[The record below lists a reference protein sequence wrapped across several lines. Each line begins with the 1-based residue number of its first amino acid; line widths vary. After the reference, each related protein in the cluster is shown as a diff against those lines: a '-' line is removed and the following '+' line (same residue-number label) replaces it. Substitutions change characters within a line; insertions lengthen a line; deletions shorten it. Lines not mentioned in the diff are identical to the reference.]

1 MRRAMAVVLFYSA
14 FSHSA
19 DVCSNIQNS
28 GQVYLCSE
36 NKKNEADKYLNK
48 TYSELLSKINS
59 EYVNDDVL
67 KRELIINVKTSQRD
81 WIKFQD
87 SNCKLYA
94 FQIDSNSSAYQTTIN
109 NCFTRMSESRGK
121 ELAEFS
127 NDM

>member
-14 FSHSA
+14 FSHSV

-28 GQVYLCSE
+28 GQVYLCYE

-67 KRELIINVKTSQRD
+67 KRELITNVKISQRN
-81 WIKFQD
+81 WIKFRD

-94 FQIDSNSSAYQTTIN
+94 FQIDSNSSAYQTTID
-109 NCFTRMSESRGK
+109 NCVTRMSESRGK